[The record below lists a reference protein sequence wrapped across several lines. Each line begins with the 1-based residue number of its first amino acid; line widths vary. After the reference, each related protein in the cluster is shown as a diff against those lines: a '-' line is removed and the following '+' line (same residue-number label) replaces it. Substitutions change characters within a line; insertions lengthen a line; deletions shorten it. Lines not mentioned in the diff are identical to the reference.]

1 MFSHREYCFVFFLS
15 SPGSSRAKRTNYQH
29 WQLSH
34 IRSISISFC
43 STDRRQR
50 IASNRR
56 TVSSQCPPAGILSL
70 LLRFVREASKDEKW
84 NACLKAETGNA
95 WKIAMFRVER
105 REFFNLSDCHPEIL
119 CENSS
124 LQSTMKK
131 VTLREFSFI
140 SISNKRNWGNDNKMY
155 FLSNL
160 FHSFIM
166 IHRAALH
173 WERKKSI
180 G

>member
-1 MFSHREYCFVFFLS
+1 MACLRFCLTNFFFLFFWFSSSILTSASNVFSSWILFRFFFLS

-34 IRSISISFC
+34 IRSIPISFC

-70 LLRFVREASKDEKW
+70 LLRFVHEASKDEKW

-124 LQSTMKK
+124 
-131 VTLREFSFI
+131 
-140 SISNKRNWGNDNKMY
+140 
-155 FLSNL
+155 
-160 FHSFIM
+160 
-166 IHRAALH
+166 
-173 WERKKSI
+173 
-180 G
+180 

>member
-1 MFSHREYCFVFFLS
+1 MACLRFCLTNFFFLFFDSPPLFLRQLRMFPHREYCFVFFLLS

-43 STDRRQR
+43 STDRRHR

-56 TVSSQCPPAGILSL
+56 TVSSQCPPAGTLSL
-70 LLRFVREASKDEKW
+70 LLRFVHEASSKDEKW

-119 CENSS
+119 CENPS
-124 LQSTMKK
+124 
-131 VTLREFSFI
+131 
-140 SISNKRNWGNDNKMY
+140 
-155 FLSNL
+155 
-160 FHSFIM
+160 
-166 IHRAALH
+166 
-173 WERKKSI
+173 
-180 G
+180 